1 MSTKSILLLAC
12 VSWVLLFSRVGEAA
26 SPVTIAS
33 SAPNLTELV
42 FSMGLGS
49 QLIARSSACDYPPE
63 VARLPVIGDFG
74 RPNLETLEQIKPN
87 VFLATDLEKPGA
99 VEQLR
104 RMGINVLL
112 LPCESWSQLMTAATE
127 VGRAAGEPA
136 RATNWIGRMSLRRTM
151 LEKRV
156 ADFYAGRIRP
166 RVYVEVW
173 SDPPTTVGTNTF
185 LNDIVTLAGGRNI
198 AANLRGRYIPISSE
212 WVVEQNPQVIVLA
225 HMPQAGSVSSV
236 GRRIGWS
243 QIEAVQKGLICTNIP
258 PDLLLRP
265 GPRLIDGAEALA
277 NWLMN
282 RANDVSR

>member
-1 MSTKSILLLAC
+1 
-12 VSWVLLFSRVGEAA
+12 
-26 SPVTIAS
+26 
-33 SAPNLTELV
+33 
-42 FSMGLGS
+42 
-49 QLIARSSACDYPPE
+49 
-63 VARLPVIGDFG
+63 
-74 RPNLETLEQIKPN
+74 
-87 VFLATDLEKPGA
+87 
-99 VEQLR
+99 
-104 RMGINVLL
+104 
-112 LPCESWSQLMTAATE
+112 
-127 VGRAAGEPA
+127 
-136 RATNWIGRMSLRRTM
+136 MSLRRTM